1 MLLYAYAT
9 VEIVSLLVMLYF
21 LSRAREGWQDESG
34 FHEGEEEIRQS
45 APVDDD
51 PARRS

>member
-9 VEIVSLLVMLYF
+9 IEIVSLLVMLFF
-21 LSRAREGWQDESG
+21 LSRARAGWQDERG

-45 APVDDD
+45 APADDQ
-51 PARRS
+51 ARRS